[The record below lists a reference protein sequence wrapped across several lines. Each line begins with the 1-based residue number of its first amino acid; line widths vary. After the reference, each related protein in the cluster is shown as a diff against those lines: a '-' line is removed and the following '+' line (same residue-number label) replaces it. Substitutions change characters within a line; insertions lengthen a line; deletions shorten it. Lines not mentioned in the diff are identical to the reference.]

1 MDKDAVKE
9 VFLPNR
15 EDCFKFLR
23 KKRWDEKGGVR
34 CLYCLSQNIHHNGY
48 TTKGARKYK
57 CCECGKYFN
66 DLTGTIF
73 ENRRFFIEEMFYIIK
88 EMETKSALQ
97 ISEELGR
104 DYDSVLNFIHKVH
117 RLSCEH
123 SKKITLEGVIEVDEV
138 YVHAG
143 EKGKK
148 KGNGIGRRRGLR
160 KRGRGTWE
168 KDKPPVLTIVKRGSS
183 QKLDSA

>member
-1 MDKDAVKE
+1 MRLKKSFSQIERTALNSLE
-9 VFLPNR
+9 
-15 EDCFKFLR
+15 
-23 KKRWDEKGGVR
+23 KKRWDEKGGIR
-34 CLYCLSQNIHHNGY
+34 CLYCRSQNIHHNGY

-57 CCECGKYFN
+57 CRECGKYFN

-73 ENRRFFIEEMFYIIK
+73 ENRHFSIEEMFYIIK

-104 DYDSVLNFIHKVH
+104 DYDSVLSFIHKVH
-117 RLSCEH
+117 RLACEH
-123 SKKITLEGVIEVDEV
+123 SKKITLDGVIEVDEV

-148 KGNGIGRRRGLR
+148 KENGIGRRRGLR
-160 KRGRGTWE
+160 KRGRGTWD

-183 QKLDSA
+183 QKSDSA

>member
-23 KKRWDEKGGVR
+23 KKRWDEKGGVK

-117 RLSCEH
+117 LLAYLVLGDKNLFSLQSFLSH
-123 SKKITLEGVIEVDEV
+123 PQQVLKDQ
-138 YVHAG
+138 
-143 EKGKK
+143 KG
-148 KGNGIGRRRGLR
+148 LC
-160 KRGRGTWE
+160 
-168 KDKPPVLTIVKRGSS
+168 LS
-183 QKLDSA
+183 

>member
-1 MDKDAVKE
+1 
-9 VFLPNR
+9 
-15 EDCFKFLR
+15 
-23 KKRWDEKGGVR
+23 
-34 CLYCLSQNIHHNGY
+34 
-48 TTKGARKYK
+48 
-57 CCECGKYFN
+57 
-66 DLTGTIF
+66 
-73 ENRRFFIEEMFYIIK
+73 MFYIIK

-117 RLSCEH
+117 RLASEH

-148 KGNGIGRRRGLR
+148 KENGIGRRRGLR

>member
-34 CLYCLSQNIHHNGY
+34 CLYCGSQNIHHNGY
-48 TTKGARKYK
+48 TPKGARKYK

-104 DYDSVLNFIHKVH
+104 DYENS
-117 RLSCEH
+117 
-123 SKKITLEGVIEVDEV
+123 
-138 YVHAG
+138 
-143 EKGKK
+143 
-148 KGNGIGRRRGLR
+148 
-160 KRGRGTWE
+160 
-168 KDKPPVLTIVKRGSS
+168 
-183 QKLDSA
+183 

>member
-1 MDKDAVKE
+1 MR
-9 VFLPNR
+9 L
-15 EDCFKFLR
+15 
-23 KKRWDEKGGVR
+23 KKSFSLIEKTALNSSEKSAGMKRAGLVR
-34 CLYCLSQNIHHNGY
+34 CLWCLYCLSQNIHHNGY

-117 RLSCEH
+117 LLASEH
-123 SKKITLEGVIEVDEV
+123 SKKITLEGVIEVDDV

-160 KRGRGTWE
+160 KRGRGTWSRIN
-168 KDKPPVLTIVKRGSS
+168 LLS
-183 QKLDSA
+183 